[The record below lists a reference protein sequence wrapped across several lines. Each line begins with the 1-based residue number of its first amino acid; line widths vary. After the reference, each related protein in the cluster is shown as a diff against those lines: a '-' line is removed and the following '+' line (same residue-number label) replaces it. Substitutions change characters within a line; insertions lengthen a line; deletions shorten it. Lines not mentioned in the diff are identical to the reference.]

1 MLEELK
7 TASKVVGIKQIR
19 KLLPTGRAKK
29 VFVAQNAD
37 PMLTE
42 PILALCKQYE
52 IEIETV
58 ETMRQLGDACEISV
72 EAAAAALL

>member
-7 TASKVVGIKQIR
+7 TASKVIGIKQIR

-42 PILALCKQYE
+42 PILTLCEQYE

>member
-19 KLLPTGRAKK
+19 KLLPTGWAKK

-42 PILALCKQYE
+42 PILTLCEQYE

>member
-7 TASKVVGIKQIR
+7 TATKVVGIKQIR

-42 PILALCKQYE
+42 PILTLCEQYE

>member
-42 PILALCKQYE
+42 PILALCEQYE
-52 IEIETV
+52 IAIETV

>member
-42 PILALCKQYE
+42 PILTLCEQYE

>member
-42 PILALCKQYE
+42 SILALCEQYE

>member
-42 PILALCKQYE
+42 PILALCEQYE

-58 ETMRQLGDACEISV
+58 ETMRQLGDACDISV

>member
-42 PILALCKQYE
+42 PILALCEQYG

>member
-7 TASKVVGIKQIR
+7 TASKVVGIKQIQ

-42 PILALCKQYE
+42 PILTLCEQYE